1 LLDNAIESCKNG
13 EKKYIKLQ
21 LYTFNESYLTLKI
34 TNSCNKPPLTKKG
47 KLISQKL
54 KKDIH
59 GYGVKNIERSV
70 LQYSGMSM
78 WEYDEVTKDFKF
90 TVMIPYV

>member
-1 LLDNAIESCKNG
+1 MV
-13 EKKYIKLQ
+13 
-21 LYTFNESYLTLKI
+21 
-34 TNSCNKPPLTKKG
+34 KKG
-47 KLISQKL
+47 KLISQKF

>member
-1 LLDNAIESCKNG
+1 MI
-13 EKKYIKLQ
+13 
-21 LYTFNESYLTLKI
+21 
-34 TNSCNKPPLTKKG
+34 KKG
-47 KLISQKL
+47 RLISQKSERN
-54 KKDIH
+54 IH
-59 GYGVKNIERSV
+59 GYGIPNIERSV